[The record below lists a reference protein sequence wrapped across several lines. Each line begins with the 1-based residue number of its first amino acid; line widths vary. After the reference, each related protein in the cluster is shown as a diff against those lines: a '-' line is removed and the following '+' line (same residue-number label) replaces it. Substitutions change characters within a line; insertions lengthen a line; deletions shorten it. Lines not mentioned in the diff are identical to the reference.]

1 MGTSAIFGRRLFQQA
16 ADRLRKHAVGLIF
29 KTGSQEA
36 FWGEDKKFLIK
47 DFLLGFQ
54 SFLKLYKIPIFHHEN
69 CTYFFSSKN
78 ATLSKGCLFGQRI
91 KCGNMK

>member
-69 CTYFFSSKN
+69 CTYFFLLKMPHCQKDVFL
-78 ATLSKGCLFGQRI
+78 AKGLNVGT
-91 KCGNMK
+91 